1 MRRIHAYPCRRK
13 TSRARWIS
21 WRRWRI
27 CAWSSGGWRSGCAC
41 ASALRIRFLSDSFAG
56 GEANPSVIKAD
67 TTSIGSAFLGT
78 ALGAGRIQSGIEP
91 STRGDVPRRGEA
103 GCSAALGARTFGR
116 PAGATRP
123 STKTRSSAL
132 SQRSR
137 SRQSQR
143 IRAIARGP
151 SALEPSAPPARPRGS
166 DQGLRPPPS

>member
-27 CAWSSGGWRSGCAC
+27 CAWSSGGWRSGWAC

-91 STRGDVPRRGEA
+91 STRGDVPWRGEL
-103 GCSAALGARTFGR
+103 GCCAALDAPALGGI
-116 PAGATRP
+116 AGATRP
-123 STKTRSSAL
+123 STKTRSSAPN
-132 SQRSR
+132 QRSR

-143 IRAIARGP
+143 IKAIARGP
-151 SALEPSAPPARPRGS
+151 SALEPSAPRARPRGN
-166 DQGLRPPPS
+166 DQGLRPPPF

>member
-1 MRRIHAYPCRRK
+1 MHTHADVRLRV
-13 TSRARWIS
+13 RAGS
-21 WRRWRI
+21 HGD
-27 CAWSSGGWRSGCAC
+27 AG
-41 ASALRIRFLSDSFAG
+41 ASARGPRGGGDLGVLAQALFEYALSDSFAG

-91 STRGDVPRRGEA
+91 STRGDVPWRGEPV
-103 GCSAALGARTFGR
+103 CCAALGERSFGR

-132 SQRSR
+132 SQRNR

-151 SALEPSAPPARPRGS
+151 SALVPSAPPARPRGS